1 MVKMITKNRKI
12 PVVLSLEEIDL
23 LKKVPN
29 LRYPSG
35 LRDKAIINLVLNTGL
50 RVDEVINL
58 KPDNVDL
65 KTKTITL
72 DHAKK
77 DSFGNVVFNS
87 NEVINLIKKWLKV
100 RPKTSSWLFC
110 TITKEKKVADKGGIT
125 KPGNKLSRQYLTD
138 MVKKYAIKEGISKTV
153 GFHTLRH
160 TYATWLYIKTHDI
173 EVVRQQLRHKSIT
186 STTIYTQT
194 AWQFE
199 DHRALNGFEL

>member
-1 MVKMITKNRKI
+1 MNRKI
-12 PVVLSLEEIDL
+12 PTVLSADEINAI
-23 LKKVPN
+23 KVAPKE
-29 LRYPSG
+29 RFPTG

-58 KPDNVDL
+58 KLANID
-65 KTKTITL
+65 ITNKVINL

-77 DSFGNVVFNS
+77 NSFGNVVFNS
-87 NEVINLIKKWLKV
+87 EPVVSLINKWLKV
-100 RPKTSSWLFC
+100 RPQSAWLFC
-110 TITKEKKVADKGGIT
+110 TITKEKKIADKGGIT
-125 KPGNKLSRQYLTD
+125 KPGNKLSRQFLTS
-138 MVKKYAIKEGISKTV
+138 MVKRYAKKAGITKTV

-160 TYATWLYIKTHDI
+160 TYATHLYLKTHDI

-199 DHRALNGFEL
+199 GRKKLNGFEL